1 MVPLLVSHVSFSL
14 TQAPLFFQ
22 YTLYLSLCLC
32 DIINWESRPP
42 PHCWQ
47 LTPAPLCF
55 SIQALPGSCR
65 LQSKCHKKSRF
76 ENRKPLFATDA
87 HTDADTLTNLNAGKK
102 SPTVCQFV
110 FDTNACKNGD
120 HIDPDTS
127 ILPPEVQ
134 YVWMQNG
141 NDTVTSNACIGALEV
156 AYARKMERI
165 QLPMS
170 MHAKKKLPPTIRN
183 RALISTASDSSHCK
197 IV

>member
-1 MVPLLVSHVSFSL
+1 MRNVKDKSHGSPSVRLSL
-14 TQAPLFFQ
+14 TDTGTTLFFS
-22 YTLYLSLCLC
+22 THLSFCLC

-76 ENRKPLFATDA
+76 GNIEPLFDTNA
-87 HTDADTLTNLNAGKK
+87 HTVADTNLNAGKK

-120 HIDPDTS
+120 HIDPDTN
-127 ILPPEVQ
+127 ILLPEVQ
-134 YVWMQNG
+134 YLWMQNG
-141 NDTVTSNACIGALEV
+141 EDTVTSNAPMRALEHW
-156 AYARKMERI
+156 R
-165 QLPMS
+165 
-170 MHAKKKLPPTIRN
+170 
-183 RALISTASDSSHCK
+183 
-197 IV
+197 